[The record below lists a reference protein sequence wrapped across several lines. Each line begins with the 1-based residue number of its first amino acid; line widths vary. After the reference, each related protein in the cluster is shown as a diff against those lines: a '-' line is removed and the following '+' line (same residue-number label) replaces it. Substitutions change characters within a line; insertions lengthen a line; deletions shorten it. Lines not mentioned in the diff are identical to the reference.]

1 MGEPSSTDR
10 MKVAMIVVDGNDVSG
25 EHRKNCDYPSPSLH
39 PAIHFVLEGLANH
52 PEVEIGVFFGAA
64 TPPNALQQS
73 TPNLRFFPTPY
84 KPAPVPGMGAALLGR
99 FLALRKAVRSWK
111 PDVVHGQGTEREAG
125 LVAAFSGLPSV
136 LTLHGNFRAI
146 EKIFHARP
154 LNYYWVAA
162 RLESL
167 VLRRIQH
174 VICISTYVKHL
185 LDPFSCQKSV
195 IPNPVG
201 HKFLDAPR
209 PERTMPSRVVCMGT
223 IDARKNTQFIL
234 RACEQLW
241 NEGLKFTFHVYGN
254 AGYGSHYAD
263 DFFAMLAP
271 HEVAGRA
278 TFEGFVSNPAQVLAA
293 ADIMVSASI
302 EESFGMNLLEA
313 MATGTPCVA
322 PDLGGMRDIVAD
334 DSTGFTYV
342 PGDLHDLAS
351 TLRKLLTDKILWQR
365 MSNASRARAR
375 EVFAPER
382 ISCATV
388 AVYKRTCHNTPFDDR

>member
-1 MGEPSSTDR
+1 
-10 MKVAMIVVDGNDVSG
+10 MKVALVVIDGNEVSG
-25 EHRKNCDYPSPSLH
+25 SQFVNQGLPSPSLH
-39 PAIHFVLEGLANH
+39 PAIQFVLEGLAKH
-52 PEVEIGVFFGAA
+52 PEVEVGVFFGAA
-64 TPPNALQQS
+64 TPHDTLQQS
-73 TPNLRFFPTPY
+73 IPNLRFFPTPY
-84 KPAPVPGMGAALLGR
+84 KPAPMPGMGAALLGR
-99 FLALRKAVRSWK
+99 FLALRNAVRSWK

-136 LTLHGNFRAI
+136 LTLHGNFREI

-174 VICISTYVKHL
+174 VICISNYVKNL

-201 HKFLDAPR
+201 RKFLDAHR
-209 PERTMPSRVVCMGT
+209 PVRATPPRVVCMGT

-241 NEGLKFTFHVYGN
+241 NVGLKFTFHVYGN
-254 AGYGSHYAD
+254 AGYGHRYAD

-271 HEVAGRA
+271 HESAGRA
-278 TFEGFVSNPAQVLAA
+278 KFEGFVTNPADVLSA

-313 MATGTPCVA
+313 MATGTPCIA
-322 PDLGGMRDIVAD
+322 PNLGGMRDIVVD
-334 DSTGFTYV
+334 GYTGFTYIS
-342 PGDLHDLAS
+342 GNLHDLTDKMS
-351 TLRKLLTDKILWQR
+351 KLLTDNVTWQR
-365 MSNASRARAR
+365 MSEASRTRAR
-375 EVFAPER
+375 EVFAPAHIAR
-382 ISCATV
+382 DTI
-388 AVYKRTCHNTPFDDR
+388 AVYKSLCQRTPHNFC

>member
-1 MGEPSSTDR
+1 
-10 MKVAMIVVDGNDVSG
+10 MKIAMVVIDGNDVSG
-25 EHRKNCDYPSPSLH
+25 SQFVHQGLPSPSLH
-39 PAIHFVLEGLANH
+39 PAIQFVLEGLAQQH
-52 PEVEIGVFFGAA
+52 EVEIGVFFGAA
-64 TPPNALQQS
+64 TPPLTLQRS
-73 TPNLRFFPTPY
+73 TPNLRFFPISY
-84 KPAPVPGMGAALLGR
+84 KPAPIPGMGAALLGR
-99 FLALRKAVRSWK
+99 FLALRKAVRAWK

-136 LTLHGNFRAI
+136 LTLHGNFREI

-174 VICISTYVKHL
+174 VICISNYVKNL
-185 LDPFSCQKSV
+185 LDPISCQKSV

-201 HKFLDAPR
+201 RKFLDARR
-209 PERTMPSRVVCMGT
+209 PKRTMPPRVVCMGT

-234 RACEQLW
+234 RACEYLW
-241 NEGLKFTFHVYGN
+241 NEGLEFTFHVYGN

-263 DFFAMLAP
+263 EFFAMLAP
-271 HEVAGRA
+271 HESAGRA
-278 TFEGFVSNPAQVLAA
+278 KFEGFVTNPAAVLSA

-322 PDLGGMRDIVAD
+322 PNIGGMRDIVVD
-334 DSTGFTYV
+334 GCTGFSYV
-342 PGDLHDLAS
+342 PNDLHDL
-351 TLRKLLTDKILWQR
+351 TDKLSKILTVNMTWER
-365 MSNASRARAR
+365 MSEASRARAQD
-375 EVFAPER
+375 FFTPAR
-382 ISCATV
+382 IARDTT
-388 AVYKRTCHNTPFDDR
+388 AVYKTLCQRSQHNFC